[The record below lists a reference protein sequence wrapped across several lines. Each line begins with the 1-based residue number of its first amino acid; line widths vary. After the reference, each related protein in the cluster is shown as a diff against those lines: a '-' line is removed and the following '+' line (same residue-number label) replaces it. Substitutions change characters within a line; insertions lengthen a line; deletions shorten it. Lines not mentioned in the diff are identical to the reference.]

1 MVRVRACVRGK
12 IPGIVG
18 RVVGGIVGHRRW
30 RWPDGRTDADGVPDN
45 GLLSIV
51 RPIIYSQLKVH
62 RASERP
68 RRRREGR
75 WRDAIPRAMH
85 GVLNK
90 LQGLVGFSSAAI
102 WDFRLEHGD
111 VGSSHGD
118 YGAV

>member
-1 MVRVRACVRGK
+1 MVRVRACVGK
-12 IPGIVG
+12 FPASSVALLAASSVIGGGGG
-18 RVVGGIVGHRRW
+18 RT
-30 RWPDGRTDADGVPDN
+30 DGRTDADGVPDD

-75 WRDAIPRAMH
+75 GRDAIPRAMH